1 MALINSIGN
10 IGGFFG
16 PFLVGLTISLTGKSQ
31 NGLYLLSVLVL
42 FSPLL
47 IYLMSRSR
55 RQVAGWR

>member
-16 PFLVGLTISLTGKSQ
+16 PFLVGLVISISGKSQ
-31 NGLYLLSVLVL
+31 SGLYLLAVLVL

-47 IYLMSRSR
+47 IYLMSRNR
-55 RQVAGWR
+55 RQIAGWR